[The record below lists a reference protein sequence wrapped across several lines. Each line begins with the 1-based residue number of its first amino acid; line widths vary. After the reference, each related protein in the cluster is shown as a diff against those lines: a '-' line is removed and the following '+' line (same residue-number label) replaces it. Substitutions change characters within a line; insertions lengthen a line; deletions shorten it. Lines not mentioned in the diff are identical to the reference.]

1 MDFLMVISLEIIKKI
16 NKNSQINTFFEKGYG
31 CELFL
36 ILWDDYDKE
45 STLSIERTLDK
56 LSLNKPRR
64 EAFSRFITRLE
75 ANSCIKKSIH
85 TEKKSMR
92 SLSLT
97 DEIYQYL
104 QAIYHDTDAQA
115 RAHV

>member
-1 MDFLMVISLEIIKKI
+1 MGLFMELSLTNIKKI
-16 NKNSQINTFFEKGYG
+16 NKNSQIKIFFEKGYG

-36 ILWDDYDKE
+36 LLWENYDKKT
-45 STLSIERTLDK
+45 TLSIERTLDK

-64 EAFSRFITRLE
+64 EAFSMFITRLE

-104 QAIYHDTDAQA
+104 QAI
-115 RAHV
+115 

>member
-1 MDFLMVISLEIIKKI
+1 MELSLENIKKI
-16 NKNSQINTFFEKGYG
+16 NTNCQIKIFFEKGYG

-36 ILWDDYDKE
+36 LLWDNYDKKT
-45 STLSIERTLDK
+45 TLSIERTLDK

-104 QAIYHDTDAQA
+104 QAI
-115 RAHV
+115 

>member
-1 MDFLMVISLEIIKKI
+1 MELSLENIKKI
-16 NKNSQINTFFEKGYG
+16 NTNYQIKIFFEKGYG

-36 ILWDDYDKE
+36 ILWDDYDNK

-64 EAFSRFITRLE
+64 EAFSRFIARLE
-75 ANSCIKKSIH
+75 ANSCIKRSIH

-97 DEIYQYL
+97 DEIINFYNL
-104 QAIYHDTDAQA
+104 SNIVNDTNQKEIFEQ
-115 RAHV
+115 